1 MIRTLIVDD
10 EPLARRGVRVC
21 LRGVTDVTVIGE
33 CSTGQSAVEQIL
45 RARPDLVFLD
55 AQMPNMNGFEVLSH
69 IPEESWPL
77 IIFITAYDEYA
88 LRAFDVHAVDYVL
101 KPIDD
106 ARFAEALDRARQIF
120 QQRAAQVVV
129 ERLRSLLAEGQ
140 VNTGKDRYRDRFAI
154 KTGGRTAIIA
164 AEDIEWL
171 QASGDYVALHIG
183 KKAYLL
189 RETLDGLERQL
200 DPKRFI
206 RIHRSTMVALDEIK
220 ELQSLSSRD
229 SLIRLNDGTELRASR
244 RYRHRLQGVI

>member
-1 MIRTLIVDD
+1 
-10 EPLARRGVRVC
+10 
-21 LRGVTDVTVIGE
+21 
-33 CSTGQSAVEQIL
+33 VEQIL
-45 RARPDLVFLD
+45 RTRPDLVFLD
-55 AQMPNMNGFEVLSH
+55 VQMPNMNGFEVLSH
-69 IPEESWPL
+69 IPIESWPL
-77 IIFITAYDEYA
+77 IIFLTAYDQYA

-106 ARFAEALDRARQIF
+106 ARFAEALGRARQTF
-120 QQRAAQVVV
+120 QQRAAQGVV

-140 VNTGKDRYRDRFAI
+140 GNTGGNPYRDRFAI

-164 AEDIEWL
+164 AGDIEWL
-171 QASGDYVALHIG
+171 QASGDYVEVHVG
-183 KKAYLL
+183 KKIYLL

-206 RIHRSTMVALDEIK
+206 RIHRSTIVALDEIK

-244 RYRHRLQGVI
+244 RYRHRLQGVIWCSVP